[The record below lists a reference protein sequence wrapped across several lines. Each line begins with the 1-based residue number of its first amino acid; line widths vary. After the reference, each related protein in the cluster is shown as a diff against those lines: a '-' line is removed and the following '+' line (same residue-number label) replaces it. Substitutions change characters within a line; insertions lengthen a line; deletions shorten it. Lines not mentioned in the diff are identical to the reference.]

1 MQRGQTQAGPA
12 YRLVSGIG
20 VHVDVAER
28 DGGGEAWAEASR
40 T

>member
-1 MQRGQTQAGPA
+1 MQAGPE

-20 VHVDVAER
+20 MHVDVAEI
-28 DGGGEAWAEASR
+28 DGGGEAWAEACR